1 MSPGSVVAKKRP
13 TLRKIDYLKM
23 NILPLYNGLPKAR
36 QLRQL
41 LAALSDGELAIIPT
55 DTNYAAI
62 CSLGSKK
69 GIKQLYALKTGR
81 HEKKITLLCADL
93 KDISLYANVNNPAY
107 RLMKS
112 LLPGPYTFIL
122 PASRLVP
129 KMVLT
134 KRRTV
139 GVRSP
144 DNAACLTIPAE
155 LGTALLAVSVKGI
168 ATQGDDSILYL
179 ESALQNQVSYL
190 FDAGNINSESST
202 IIDMTGSEYEIIRQ
216 GKGKI

>member
-1 MSPGSVVAKKRP
+1 
-13 TLRKIDYLKM
+13 M
-23 NILPLYNGLPKAR
+23 NILQLYNGLPKTR

-41 LAALSDGELAIIPT
+41 LTGLNNGDLAIIPT
-55 DTNYAAI
+55 DTNYAAV

-69 GIKQLYALKTGR
+69 GINRLYALKTGR

-93 KDISLYANVNNPAY
+93 KDISLYANVSNPAY

-112 LLPGPYTFIL
+112 LIPGPYTFIL

-139 GVRSP
+139 GIRSP
-144 DNAACLTIPAE
+144 DQAACLTIPAE
-155 LGTALLAVSVKGI
+155 LGTALLAVSVKDFSS
-168 ATQGDDSILYL
+168 QGDSVFSL
-179 ESALQNQVSYL
+179 ESAFQNEVSYL
-190 FDAGNINSESST
+190 FDAGSIDSESST
-202 IIDMTGSEYEIIRQ
+202 IVDLTGSEYEVIRQ

>member
-1 MSPGSVVAKKRP
+1 M
-13 TLRKIDYLKM
+13 D
-23 NILPLYNGLPKAR
+23 ILPLYDGLPKTR

-41 LAALSDGELAIIPT
+41 LTALSDGELAIIPT
-55 DTNYAAI
+55 DTNYAAV

-69 GIKQLYALKTGR
+69 GINHLYALNTGR

-93 KDISLYANVNNPAY
+93 KNISLYANVSNPAY

-112 LLPGPYTFIL
+112 LIPGPYTFIL

-139 GVRSP
+139 GVRAP
-144 DNAACLTIPAE
+144 NHAACLTIPAE
-155 LGTALLAVSVKGI
+155 LGTALLAVSVKD
-168 ATQGDDSILYL
+168 ASSRGDSVLSL
-179 ESALQNQVSYL
+179 ESAFQNKVSYL
-190 FDAGNINSESST
+190 FDAGNVDSESST
-202 IIDMTGSEYEIIRQ
+202 ILDMTGSEYEIIRQ

>member
-1 MSPGSVVAKKRP
+1 M
-13 TLRKIDYLKM
+13 D
-23 NILPLYNGLPKAR
+23 ILPLYDGLPKTR

-41 LAALSDGELAIIPT
+41 LTGLNNGDLAIIPT
-55 DTNYAAI
+55 DTNYAAV

-69 GIKQLYALKTGR
+69 GINRLYALKTGR

-93 KDISLYANVNNPAY
+93 KDISLYANVSNPAY

-112 LLPGPYTFIL
+112 LIPGPYTFIL

-139 GVRSP
+139 GIRAP
-144 DNAACLTIPAE
+144 DQAACLTIPTE
-155 LGTALLAVSVKGI
+155 LGTALLAVSVKDI
-168 ATQGDDSILYL
+168 SSLGDSVSQL
-179 ESALQNQVSYL
+179 ESAFKNEVSYL
-190 FDAGNINSESST
+190 FDAGSVDSESST
-202 IIDMTGSEYEIIRQ
+202 ILDMTGSQYEVIRL

>member
-1 MSPGSVVAKKRP
+1 M
-13 TLRKIDYLKM
+13 
-23 NILPLYNGLPKAR
+23 
-36 QLRQL
+36 
-41 LAALSDGELAIIPT
+41 AIIPT
-55 DTNYAAI
+55 DTNYAAV

-69 GIKQLYALKTGR
+69 GINHLYALNTGR

-93 KDISLYANVNNPAY
+93 KNISLYANVSNPAY

-112 LLPGPYTFIL
+112 LIPGPYTFIL

-139 GVRSP
+139 GVRAP
-144 DNAACLTIPAE
+144 NHAACLTIPAE
-155 LGTALLAVSVKGI
+155 LGTALLAVSVKD
-168 ATQGDDSILYL
+168 ASSRGDSVLSL
-179 ESALQNQVSYL
+179 ESAFQNKVSYL
-190 FDAGNINSESST
+190 FDAGNVDSESST
-202 IIDMTGSEYEIIRQ
+202 ILDMTGSEYEVIRQ

>member
-1 MSPGSVVAKKRP
+1 MLPVSVVAKKRR
-13 TLRKIDYLKM
+13 RKVDSLEM
-23 NILPLYNGLPKAR
+23 DILPLYDGLPKAR

-41 LAALSDGELAIIPT
+41 LTALSNGELAIIPT
-55 DTNYAAI
+55 DTNYAAV

-69 GIKQLYALKTGR
+69 GINHLYALKTGR

-93 KDISLYANVNNPAY
+93 KDISLYANVSNPAY

-112 LLPGPYTFIL
+112 LIPGPYTFIL

-139 GVRSP
+139 GIRAP
-144 DNAACLTIPAE
+144 DHAACLTIPAK
-155 LGTALLAVSVKGI
+155 LGTALLAVSVKDVSSR
-168 ATQGDDSILYL
+168 GDSVPSL
-179 ESALQNQVSYL
+179 ESTFQNEVNYL
-190 FDAGNINSESST
+190 FDAGSVDSESST
-202 IIDMTGSEYEIIRQ
+202 ILDMTGSEYEVIRQ

>member
-1 MSPGSVVAKKRP
+1 MLPVSVVAKKRR
-13 TLRKIDYLKM
+13 RKVDSLEM
-23 NILPLYNGLPKAR
+23 DILPLYDGLPKAR

-41 LAALSDGELAIIPT
+41 LTALSNGELAIIPT
-55 DTNYAAI
+55 DTNYAAV

-69 GIKQLYALKTGR
+69 GINHLYALKTGR

-93 KDISLYANVNNPAY
+93 KDISLYANVSNPAY

-112 LLPGPYTFIL
+112 LIPGPYTFIL

-139 GVRSP
+139 GIRAP
-144 DNAACLTIPAE
+144 DHAACLTIPAE
-155 LGTALLAVSVKGI
+155 LGTALLAVSVKDVSSR
-168 ATQGDDSILYL
+168 GDSVLSL
-179 ESALQNQVSYL
+179 ESAFQNEVNYL
-190 FDAGNINSESST
+190 FDAGNVDSESST
-202 IIDMTGSEYEIIRQ
+202 ILDMTGSEYEVIRQ

>member
-1 MSPGSVVAKKRP
+1 MKGV
-13 TLRKIDYLKM
+13 DCFKM
-23 NILPLYNGLPKAR
+23 NILPLYDGLPKAR

-41 LAALSDGELAIIPT
+41 LTALSNGELAIIPT
-55 DTNYAAI
+55 DTNYAAV

-69 GIKQLYALKTGR
+69 GINRLYALDTGR

-93 KDISLYANVNNPAY
+93 KDISLYADVSNPAY

-144 DNAACLTIPAE
+144 DHAACLTIPAE
-155 LGTALLAVSVKGI
+155 LGTALLAVSVKDI
-168 ATQGDDSILYL
+168 ANQGDNSILSL

-190 FDAGNINSESST
+190 FDAGNIDSESST
-202 IIDMTGSEYEIIRQ
+202 ILDMTGSEYEVIRQ
-216 GKGKI
+216 GKGII

>member
-1 MSPGSVVAKKRP
+1 M
-13 TLRKIDYLKM
+13 
-23 NILPLYNGLPKAR
+23 
-36 QLRQL
+36 
-41 LAALSDGELAIIPT
+41 
-55 DTNYAAI
+55 
-62 CSLGSKK
+62 
-69 GIKQLYALKTGR
+69 
-81 HEKKITLLCADL
+81 CADL
-93 KDISLYANVNNPAY
+93 KDISLYADVSNPAY

-134 KRRTV
+134 KRRTI

-144 DNAACLTIPAE
+144 DHAACLTISAE

-168 ATQGDDSILYL
+168 ATQGENSILSL

-202 IIDMTGSEYEIIRQ
+202 IIDMTGDEYEVIRQ